1 MYQIF
6 SIHDFRKNIILNSAK
21 LAILVFF
28 SVMVLAHFVPFYE
41 ATPDSY
47 VYALKSE
54 SLTQGS
60 WTVTNDLLQ
69 NTGDWVYVPNS
80 WKKTIHNTAI
90 PKYPPGLPVIGSI
103 FYFVSGPYGLF
114 YLGPILGISLLIV
127 SERIATR
134 LFGRYVGLLTLMFL
148 VTNGVIWV
156 GAKHLL
162 ADNFFAIFSIL
173 GFFFLIKF
181 LEEKRFSNLFISSML
196 LSLSGFIRLNG
207 VIYLPIEIILIGTVL
222 IFELFKKKG
231 IRLGKQEQNST
242 VLTFTSKNF
251 IKISFFIIGP
261 WLIFILFFASFN
273 NYYFGNATTTFYN
286 IPDDPWDRPGTGSYL
301 SIFEPKSENF
311 ELIKKYS
318 NFVLPYPIYK
328 IETLDFEKIQEER
341 DDPFTSSMVILFSD
355 LVNQNNL
362 GLLTFII
369 LAITIL
375 FSFYQKTKI
384 PIILIFS
391 LIVLSSILF
400 WSAGHVSFG
409 RDSVFGRY
417 LIATFPFFSILLS
430 FVIVNFLKINT
441 KEFKRSSRLL
451 TKSFKIFV
459 SLILIF
465 FLIIAFYN
473 SAPAQILKDEELEF
487 SDPIIAA
494 KYYPLDKEG
503 LDKNSI
509 ILGGA
514 SSWSIDYGFSTFNP
528 TLGSPMQRTAK
539 VYNPDLLDK
548 DVIEKLRTLV
558 AEDESVFIFKKLV
571 NTHERVL
578 REFLVEEYGFTF
590 KEYSTTFCSV
600 QLVNNDKHDG
610 VLLNNEKP
618 DQVCFGG

>member
-1 MYQIF
+1 
-6 SIHDFRKNIILNSAK
+6 
-21 LAILVFF
+21 
-28 SVMVLAHFVPFYE
+28 MVLAHFVPFYE

-69 NTGDWVYVPNS
+69 STGDWVYVPNS
-80 WKKTIHNTAI
+80 WKKTIHDTAI

-207 VIYLPIEIILIGTVL
+207 VIYLPIEIILIGAVL
-222 IFELFKKKG
+222 IFELFRKKG

-242 VLTFTSKNF
+242 VLKFTSKNF

-273 NYYFGNATTTFYN
+273 NYYFGNPTTTFYN

-301 SIFEPKSENF
+301 SIFEPKAENF

-328 IETLDFEKIQEER
+328 IETLDFEKIQAER
-341 DDPFTSSMVILFSD
+341 DDPLTSSMVILLSD

-362 GLLTFII
+362 GLLTFLIVII
-369 LAITIL
+369 GVV
-375 FSFYQKTKI
+375 FSFLQKTKI
-384 PIILIFS
+384 PLIMIFCVV
-391 LIVLSSILF
+391 IFSSILF

-441 KEFKRSSRLL
+441 VEFKKASRVV
-451 TKSFKIFV
+451 TKSFKAILV
-459 SLILIF
+459 VVLIL

-473 SAPAQILKDEELEF
+473 SAPSQLLKDEGTKF
-487 SDPIIAA
+487 SDPSIAI

-509 ILGGA
+509 ILGGD
-514 SSWSIDYGFSTFNP
+514 SSWSIDYGFSTFNIS
-528 TLGSPMQRTAK
+528 LGEPLQRMAK

-558 AEDESVFIFKKLV
+558 AEDESVFIFKKLA
-571 NTHERVL
+571 TKHEESL
-578 REFLVEEYGFTF
+578 REFLVDKHGFTF
-590 KEYSTTFCSV
+590 KEYSKTFCSV
-600 QLVNNDKHDG
+600 HLVDKENQNG
-610 VLLNNEKP
+610 ILLNDEKS
-618 DQVCFGG
+618 DEVCFGR

>member
-28 SVMVLAHFVPFYE
+28 SVIILAHFVPFYE

-47 VYALKSE
+47 VYALKSK

-60 WTVTNDLLQ
+60 WTVTNDLLHD
-69 NTGDWVYVPNS
+69 TGDWVYVPNS
-80 WKKTIHNTAI
+80 WKKTIHDTAI

-103 FYFVSGPYGLF
+103 FYFVSGTYGLF
-114 YLGPILGISLLIV
+114 YLGPILGISLLII

-134 LFGRYVGLLTLMFL
+134 LFDKYVGLLTLMFL
-148 VTNGVIWV
+148 ATNGVIWV

-207 VIYLPIEIILIGTVL
+207 VIYLPIEVILIGAVL

-231 IRLGKQEQNST
+231 IRLGKQEHNST
-242 VLTFTSKNF
+242 VLKFTSKNF
-251 IKISFFIIGP
+251 IKISIFIIGP

-301 SIFEPKSENF
+301 SIFEPKAENF

-328 IETLDFEKIQEER
+328 IETLDFEKIQAER
-341 DDPFTSSMVILFSD
+341 DDPITSSIVILLSD

-362 GLLTFII
+362 GLLTFLIVII
-369 LAITIL
+369 GVV
-375 FSFYQKTKI
+375 FSFLQKTKI
-384 PIILIFS
+384 PLIMIFCVV
-391 LIVLSSILF
+391 IFSSILF

-441 KEFKRSSRLL
+441 VEFKKASRVV
-451 TKSFKIFV
+451 TKSFKAILV
-459 SLILIF
+459 VVLIL

-473 SAPAQILKDEELEF
+473 SAPAQIVKNQDLSF
-487 SDPIIAA
+487 SDPFIAA

-503 LDKNSI
+503 LNKNSI
-509 ILGGA
+509 IVGGQ
-514 SSWSIDYGFSTFNP
+514 SSLAIEYGFSTFNP
-528 TLGSPMQRTAK
+528 TLGSPLQRMAD
-539 VYNPDLLDK
+539 VYNPNLIDEK
-548 DVIEKLRTLV
+548 VIKKLQKLV
-558 AEDESVFIFKKLV
+558 AENEDVFIFKKLV
-571 NTHERVL
+571 NTDERLL

>member
-1 MYQIF
+1 LYQIF

-28 SVMVLAHFVPFYE
+28 SVMVLAHFVPFFE

-207 VIYLPIEIILIGTVL
+207 VIYLPIEIILIGAVL

-242 VLTFTSKNF
+242 VLKFTSKNF
-251 IKISFFIIGP
+251 IKISFF
-261 WLIFILFFASFN
+261 
-273 NYYFGNATTTFYN
+273 YY
-286 IPDDPWDRPGTGSYL
+286 RS
-301 SIFEPKSENF
+301 
-311 ELIKKYS
+311 
-318 NFVLPYPIYK
+318 
-328 IETLDFEKIQEER
+328 
-341 DDPFTSSMVILFSD
+341 
-355 LVNQNNL
+355 LVN
-362 GLLTFII
+362 FYII
-369 LAITIL
+369 
-375 FSFYQKTKI
+375 
-384 PIILIFS
+384 
-391 LIVLSSILF
+391 
-400 WSAGHVSFG
+400 
-409 RDSVFGRY
+409 
-417 LIATFPFFSILLS
+417 
-430 FVIVNFLKINT
+430 
-441 KEFKRSSRLL
+441 
-451 TKSFKIFV
+451 
-459 SLILIF
+459 
-465 FLIIAFYN
+465 
-473 SAPAQILKDEELEF
+473 
-487 SDPIIAA
+487 
-494 KYYPLDKEG
+494 
-503 LDKNSI
+503 
-509 ILGGA
+509 
-514 SSWSIDYGFSTFNP
+514 
-528 TLGSPMQRTAK
+528 
-539 VYNPDLLDK
+539 
-548 DVIEKLRTLV
+548 
-558 AEDESVFIFKKLV
+558 
-571 NTHERVL
+571 
-578 REFLVEEYGFTF
+578 
-590 KEYSTTFCSV
+590 FC
-600 QLVNNDKHDG
+600 
-610 VLLNNEKP
+610 
-618 DQVCFGG
+618 